1 MLAFLLVCSPDTD
14 KDIFRVSLLK
24 TVLPF
29 LTSRA
34 VEFCLCGIADFFIFL
49 MNFTWLYRRLIC
61 RIFLIKPWEAGGA
74 GGGGRGAG
82 LNIIQFR
89 SISVSFANMHFFN
102 FKV

>member
-29 LTSRA
+29 LSSRA
-34 VEFCLCGIADFFIFL
+34 VEFCLCGIADFFIFP

-74 GGGGRGAG
+74 GGGGGVG
-82 LNIIQFR
+82 VEYN
-89 SISVSFANMHFFN
+89 SVSFHFCKLRQHAF
-102 FKV
+102 F